1 MSTKRILMAKKKTNA
16 WLVSVPA
23 MNIRSTHM
31 EVSVRSVVICTRK
44 VVGVIAVVDNSVRDL
59 ILYLVI

>member
-1 MSTKRILMAKKKTNA
+1 MDKKKTNA

-31 EVSVRSVVICTRK
+31 EVSVRSVVIRTRK
-44 VVGVIAVVDNSVRDL
+44 VASVIAVVDNSVRDL
-59 ILYLVI
+59 IL